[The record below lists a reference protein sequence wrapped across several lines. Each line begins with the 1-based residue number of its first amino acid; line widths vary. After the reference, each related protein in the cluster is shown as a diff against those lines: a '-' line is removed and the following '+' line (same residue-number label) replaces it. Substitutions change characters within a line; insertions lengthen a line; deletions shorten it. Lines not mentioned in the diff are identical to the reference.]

1 MPVIAYLNCFF
12 INFQSMKPQILLRSV
27 LLIALIFSRHS
38 SFAQSL
44 ARAERT
50 LCRQLQTIDSFS
62 EAFRGPNHN
71 LDAYDSISRYDS
83 LFGEML
89 QQLTAGNPASL
100 HYPFTRLQNQGV
112 TITTSSDG
120 YLRIYSWDGQTGGT
134 AHNANNIYQY
144 RTDGKVYSTLTI
156 VDGGP
161 GDSYSAIYLF
171 KTGNKTYYLAV
182 SEAIIATLQ
191 VHASLEILQLEG
203 HRLRSSVPLI
213 RTASGMTGTLGLDYT
228 LGNDRDADFHF
239 NTATGT
245 ITFPVV
251 LEDGH
256 VTKRKISYTFNGK
269 YFVRAN
275 N

>member
-1 MPVIAYLNCFF
+1 
-12 INFQSMKPQILLRSV
+12 MKSQILLRSV
-27 LLIALIFSRHS
+27 LLVALISPRHS
-38 SFAQSL
+38 AFTESL
-44 ARAERT
+44 AKAELT
-50 LCRQLQTIDSFS
+50 LCRQLQIIDSFS
-62 EAFRGPNHN
+62 EAYRGPNHN
-71 LDAYDSISRYDS
+71 IDAYDSISRYDS

-100 HYPFTRLQNQGV
+100 NYPFTRLRNQAV
-112 TITTSSDG
+112 TIATSSDRC
-120 YLRIYSWDGQTGGT
+120 LRIYSWDSQTGGT

-144 RTDGKVYSTLTI
+144 RVNGKVYSTLTI

-171 KTGNKTYYLAV
+171 KAGDKTYYIAV
-182 SEAIIATLQ
+182 SEAIVATLRA
-191 VHASLEILQLEG
+191 HASLEILQLKG
-203 HRLRSSVPLI
+203 HLLRSSVPLI
-213 RTASGMTGTLGLDYT
+213 RTASGMTGTLGFDYS
-228 LGNDRDADFHF
+228 LGSDREADFHF

-256 VTKRKISYTFNGK
+256 VTKRKVSYAFNGK